1 MFPTFLQKT
10 LAGALTVFLT
20 TLALQAQHR
29 VTGTVLSATDQI
41 PLIGVTVMEVGTTTG
56 TVTDADGTYDL
67 TVSGPTAALRFSYTG
82 YAGQD
87 LPVNNQSVIDLELAE
102 SASQLEEVVVIGYG
116 EERRRRDLT
125 GSISTVAAQE
135 IERVP
140 FASAEYALQGNTTGV
155 RVINSSGNPADPP
168 SIFVRGIGTFNG
180 DAQPLYVIDG
190 QIINPPSAGN
200 QDLIGN
206 INLWT
211 LVNPNDIASISVLKD
226 ASAAAIY
233 GSRGANGVILITT
246 KTGKRGR
253 PVVELNIQNTLQN
266 IPQHDLLGPA
276 QYLSYVRDLY
286 TNSRNPDVS
295 IEDELYGRTEENEG
309 ARLNNFNPQLD
320 PQSNYYIG
328 DDPTFYDWQDA
339 ITVDNAL
346 TQNYN
351 LKVSG
356 ASEAADYYVSLAF
369 FDQESVIFGNDL
381 RRYNLTSNL
390 NTSISDFLRLGFTYR
405 GVFQRTFAENSS
417 SDLFSAANTAPWQPI
432 YDPANRYGYALP
444 FDNYFGGA
452 GWNQVRR
459 YGQLTRTNVFAVRDI
474 NDSRYELQRN
484 AGTGYVEVLPLTGL
498 TVRGSINVD
507 YVYQSRQR
515 FQSTEAFPFQI
526 NAQNPETLGGGGSL
540 GELNYRD
547 NRFINFQIDLTG
559 TYDRTFGKHTVNLL
573 AGVQDQFYKNP
584 FIDIGTDFLTTND
597 YSRAGIPDNRE
608 RVSGFSGRQQKFW
621 FGYVARAGY
630 NYDYKYYLDL
640 SFRRDASSGFPDE
653 NRWGNFYAV
662 SGAWRISSEP
672 FMDGLEW
679 LNDLKIRGG
688 WGQAGNDEAVVG
700 SYAYL
705 SRVAGTGSYA
715 FGSGNGDPTGNYKDA
730 VTINDLP
737 NRDLTWETVITS
749 YIGFDASL
757 FNNRVNA
764 TVELYDRTTEDI
776 LQFVNLPPTVG
787 VSSPAYNIG
796 SVQNRGLDVQ
806 LGYNH
811 RIGQLELGV
820 SGNISFLRNQVLEL
834 YEGQPLSTG
843 TYGRIEEGRSIGHI
857 WGYRLGGI
865 FQTDQEVADY
875 YAKLPDNNVGD
886 PTFVAPGDLYFLDVG
901 SNPDPENPNEFYG
914 TEPDGQINSYDQ
926 TEIGNTIPGYTYG
939 LNLNAKLRNFD
950 LNMSFYGEGDV
961 DRINLFHQ
969 TYGTT
974 SAINPRSTTVLDR
987 WTPTN
992 TNTVVPRAV
1001 IGDPAGNNRLSDRFV
1016 ESAGFFRLN
1025 TWQLGYSLP
1034 ASITGNTDVLSNLR
1048 VYVGGQNNLYLH
1060 SWSGIDPVNDAY
1072 PLPRGYFA
1080 GLSAK
1085 F

>member
-1 MFPTFLQKT
+1 MLKYTAYRLLGT
-10 LAGALTVFLT
+10 AGIALLSLLASAQITVS
-20 TLALQAQHR
+20 
-29 VTGTVLSATDQI
+29 GTVVDDTDQT
-41 PLIGVTVMEVGTTTG
+41 PLIGVTVMEAGTTQG
-56 TVTDADGTYDL
+56 TVTDLNGRYEL
-67 TVSGPTAALRFSYTG
+67 TVGDPDAALRFSYTG
-82 YAGQD
+82 YASQEI
-87 LPVNNQSVIDLELAE
+87 PVNNQSVIDLQMA
-102 SASQLEEVVVIGYG
+102 SAASQLDEVVVIGYG

-155 RVINSSGNPADPP
+155 RVINSSGNPSDPP

-206 INLWT
+206 LNLWT

-253 PVVELNIQNTLQN
+253 PVVELNVQNTISN
-266 IPQHDLLGPA
+266 IPQHDLLGPTD
-276 QYLSYVRDLY
+276 YLNYVRELY
-286 TNSRNPDVS
+286 TNSANPDVS

-320 PQSNYYIG
+320 PQSAYYIG
-328 DDPTFYDWQDA
+328 DNATFYDWQDA
-339 ITVDNAL
+339 VTVDNAL

-356 ASEAADYYVSLAF
+356 ASESADYYVSLAF
-369 FDQESVIFGNDL
+369 FDQESNIFGSDL
-381 RRYNLTSNL
+381 RRYNLTTNL
-390 NTSISDFLRLGFTYR
+390 NTSISDFLRVGMTYR
-405 GVFQRTFAENSS
+405 GVFQRTFAESS
-417 SDLFSAANTAPWQPI
+417 GSDLFTAANTAPWQPI
-432 YDPANRYGYALP
+432 SDPANRFGYALP
-444 FDNYFGGA
+444 FDNYYGGSE
-452 GWNQVRR
+452 WNQVRQ
-459 YGQLTRTNVFAVRDI
+459 YGLLTRTNVFAVEAI

-484 AGTGYVEVLPLTGL
+484 AGSGYVEVIPLTGL
-498 TVRGSINVD
+498 SIRGSLNVD
-507 YVYQSRQR
+507 YVYQSRQQFR
-515 FQSTEAFPFQI
+515 STEAFPFTI
-526 NAQNPETLGGGGSL
+526 NAENPATLGGGGSL
-540 GELNYRD
+540 GSLNYRD

-573 AGVQDQFYKNP
+573 AGIQDQFYKNP
-584 FIDIGTDFLTTND
+584 FLDIGTDFLTTND
-597 YSRAGIPDNRE
+597 FRRVSIPDNRE
-608 RVSGFSGRQQKFW
+608 RVSGFSGQQQKFW
-621 FGYVARAGY
+621 YGYVARAGY
-630 NYDYKYYLDL
+630 NYAYKYYLDL

-672 FMDGLEW
+672 FMQGLEW
-679 LNDLKIRGG
+679 LSDLKIRGG

-700 SYAYL
+700 NYAYL

-737 NRDLTWETVITS
+737 NRDLTWETVTTS
-749 YIGFDASL
+749 YIGFDAAL
-757 FNNRVNA
+757 FENRVNA

-796 SVQNRGLDVQ
+796 SVQNRGLDLQ
-806 LGYNH
+806 LGYTQ
-811 RIGQLELGV
+811 RVGQLELGV
-820 SGNISFLRNQVLEL
+820 SGNVSFVQNKVLEL
-834 YEGQPLSTG
+834 YDGQPLSTG
-843 TYGRIEEGRSIGHI
+843 GYGRVEEGRSIGHI
-857 WGYRLGGI
+857 WGYKLGGM
-865 FQTDQEVADY
+865 FQSDQEVTDFY
-875 YAKLPDNNVGD
+875 TNLPDNNVGD
-886 PTFVAPGDLYFLDVG
+886 ASFVGPGDLYFLDIG
-901 SNPDPENPNEFYG
+901 GNPDPENPNEYYS
-914 TEPDGQINSYDQ
+914 TDPDGQINSYDQ

-939 LNLNAKLRNFD
+939 LNLNAKLKNFD
-950 LNMSFYGEGDV
+950 LNMSFYGEGNV
-961 DRINLFHQ
+961 DRINEFYR

-974 SAINPRSTTVLDR
+974 SAINPRSTLVLDR
-987 WTPTN
+987 WTPSNTN
-992 TNTVVPRAV
+992 TNVPRAI

-1016 ESAGFFRLN
+1016 ESAAFFRLN

-1034 ASITGNTDVLSNLR
+1034 ASITGNTEFISNFR
-1048 VYVGGQNNLYLH
+1048 IYVGGQNNIYLTN
-1060 SWSGIDPVNDAY
+1060 WSGIDPVNDLY
-1072 PLPRGYFA
+1072 PLPRGFFA